1 METLVERID
10 PHLPEPAAIARAAAV
25 LRAGGVVAFPTETVY
40 GLGADALDERSVR
53 KIFEAKGRPANNPV
67 IVHVAD
73 TAEARRLATAWPAV
87 AARLAERFW
96 PGPLTLVLPK
106 ADCVPATTTAGGPTV
121 ALRVPAHPVARALI
135 EASGRPLAAPS
146 ANLSTRVSATR
157 AEHVL
162 AGLAGRIEMVLDGG
176 PTPGG
181 LESTVVDVST
191 PTPRLLRYGLV
202 DVARLREVL
211 GDEFE
216 VIDRRAGEADA
227 DLASP
232 GMLRKHYSPAVPL
245 LLADDDG
252 SRLVAE
258 FSGGGL
264 LVGWITCGGGE
275 TAAPSSSAVEHVD
288 LGSEPAAY
296 GRRLYDTLHRMEA
309 AGVGRIIV
317 ARPPVAAGWEAVQ
330 DRLSRAAAK

>member
-1 METLVERID
+1 MDTLVERID
-10 PHLPEPAAIARAAAV
+10 PHAPAPAVIERAAAV

-40 GLGADALDERSVR
+40 GLGADGLDEASVR
-53 KIFEAKGRPANNPV
+53 RIFEAKGRPANNPV
-67 IVHVAD
+67 IVHVAC
-73 TAEARRLATAWPAV
+73 TEEARRLSTTWPAV
-87 AARLAERFW
+87 ADRLAERFW

-106 ADCVPATTTAGGPTV
+106 ADCVPAVTTAGGPTV
-121 ALRVPAHPVARALI
+121 ALRVPAHPVAQALI
-135 EASGRPLAAPS
+135 EASERPLAAPS

-162 AGLAGRIEMVLDGG
+162 AGLTGRIEMVLDGG

-181 LESTVVDVST
+181 LESTVVDLST

-202 DVARLREVL
+202 DVAALREVL
-211 GDEFE
+211 GGALE
-216 VIDRRAGEADA
+216 VVDRRAGETDA
-227 DLASP
+227 GLASP

-245 LLADDDG
+245 DLADDDG
-252 SRLVAE
+252 SRLVAK
-258 FSGGGL
+258 FSHGGVR
-264 LVGWITCGGGE
+264 VGWITCGGGE
-275 TAAPSSSAVEHVD
+275 TAPASSPGMVHVD

-309 AGVGRIIV
+309 AGIGRIVV
-317 ARPPVAAGWEAVQ
+317 ARPPAASGWEAVH